1 MADWAPS
8 TTHDIKARLVRPPT
22 RAPCNILNTSI
33 APYKPVPL
41 HWKQTETNTVE
52 LQLSGFIGNDPDD
65 QIWKGFEKQNNKK
78 QYRCLYFNYYTTR
91 SKNNTSLVPKI

>member
-22 RAPCNILNTSI
+22 RAPCNILKTSI

-41 HWKQTETNTVE
+41 HWKQTETNAVE
-52 LQLSGFIGNDPDD
+52 LQLSGFIGADPDD
-65 QIWKGFEKQNNKK
+65 LISGAMIVLLKLY
-78 QYRCLYFNYYTTR
+78 QYEYNTVTT
-91 SKNNTSLVPKI
+91 TLHVPRIIHL